1 MGLDSSAELWL
12 HLLLVPE
19 LKKVHWFRLHQEL
32 GSPDAILGASVSR
45 LCAIAQISQETAQAI
60 LRGPEAETLARE
72 KDAIAETGAELIPF
86 DHPRYPENLRRS
98 SAPPPALYLLG
109 DLRPDDRQAVV
120 VVGSRQMTQ
129 YGKMACQNIVA
140 ELAGSGLTI
149 ISGMAYGIDS
159 IAHESALRNGGRT
172 VAVLAQGLAVR
183 ETTQRQEMRRRI
195 ISQGAVLS
203 EFPMTAA
210 AERYYFPTRN
220 HTMAALGLA
229 TVVIEAG
236 EKSGALITAEAA
248 LDENRHVFAVP
259 GDITREM
266 SGGTNNLIRAGATLI
281 RNGRDVLEE
290 LKDQLGAILRETS
303 SVGVA
308 RGSAPADSPLDPT
321 ARAVLERIRFEPL
334 HFDLL
339 HEQLADSG
347 IGFGPLSAALLDL
360 EMKGLIR
367 HLPGN
372 LYVAGTE

>member
-12 HLLLVPE
+12 RLLLVPE

-32 GSPDAILGASVSR
+32 GSPEAILGASVSR
-45 LCAIAQISQETAQAI
+45 LCKIAQISSEMAEAI
-60 LRGPEAETLARE
+60 LRGPDAETLARE
-72 KDAIAETGAELIPF
+72 KDAVAQTGAELIPF

-98 SAPPPALYLLG
+98 SAPPPAFYMLG
-109 DLRPDDRQAVV
+109 DLLPDDSQALV

-129 YGKMACQNIVA
+129 YGKMTCQNIVA
-140 ELAGSGLTI
+140 ELAGAGLTI
-149 ISGMAYGIDS
+149 VSGMAYGIDS

-183 ETTQRQEMRRRI
+183 ETAQRQDLRRRI
-195 ISQGAVLS
+195 MAQGAVLS
-203 EFPMTAA
+203 EFPMTATP
-210 AERYYFPTRN
+210 ERYHFPTRN

-236 EKSGALITAEAA
+236 EKSGALITAERA

-266 SGGTNNLIRAGATLI
+266 SSGTNNLIRAGATLI

-290 LKDQLGAILRETS
+290 LKDQLGAILRET
-303 SVGVA
+303 
-308 RGSAPADSPLDPT
+308 APAGAERRSTPAETQLDPT
-321 ARAVLERIRFEPL
+321 ARAILDRIRFEPV

-339 HEQLADSG
+339 HEQLADTG

-372 LYVAGTE
+372 LYVAGTG